1 MLRLHWPYVVV
12 SARHRFLLLFETPIL
27 ETPLAKYCDF
37 DFRKLQKGQPVS
49 SIFEYQQGFYMFFER
64 ATKSLTR
71 SEYPMFR
78 ADGPGTRPYL
88 LRD

>member
-27 ETPLAKYCDF
+27 ETPLAKYGDF

-49 SIFEYQQGFYMFFER
+49 ANFEYQHGFYVFFER
-64 ATKSLTR
+64 ATKSLTG
-71 SEYPMFR
+71 S
-78 ADGPGTRPYL
+78 GPPL
-88 LRD
+88 V